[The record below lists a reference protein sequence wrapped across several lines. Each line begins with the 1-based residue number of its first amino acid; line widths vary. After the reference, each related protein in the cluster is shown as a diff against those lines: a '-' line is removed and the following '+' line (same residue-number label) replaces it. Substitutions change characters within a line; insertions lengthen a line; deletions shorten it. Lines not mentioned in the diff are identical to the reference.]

1 MTTPFGLDLSL
12 TSTGFCS
19 DSQNAAICSK
29 QKGMPRLAEI
39 RDRVLERVQE
49 TEGPVIIVEG
59 YSFGSKNSQAHATG
73 ELGGVVRLSLYEA
86 SIPFIEVPPTCL
98 KKFATGKG
106 NASKNEVISAMS
118 AKTGIVWSGS
128 SADDMCDAFVLR
140 EMALTQ
146 LGLSQYKWNAVNLEG
161 LSKVDWTNLIK

>member
-1 MTTPFGLDLSL
+1 MTPFGLDLSL

-19 DSQNAAICSK
+19 AELNAAICSK

-39 RDRVLERVQE
+39 RDKVLAQVQE
-49 TEGPVIIVEG
+49 LDAPIVIVEG

-73 ELGGVVRLSLYEA
+73 ELGGVVRLALHEYGT
-86 SIPFIEVPPTCL
+86 PFIEVPPTCL

-106 NASKNEVISAMS
+106 NANKNEVISAMS
-118 AKTGIVWSGS
+118 AKTGIVWSGG

-140 EMALTQ
+140 EMALAQ

-161 LSKVDWTNLIK
+161 LNKVDWTNLIK

>member
-1 MTTPFGLDLSL
+1 MNVFGIDLSL
-12 TSTGFCS
+12 TSTG
-19 DSQNAAICSK
+19 ICYVETNTAVTSK
-29 QKGMPRLAEI
+29 KRGPERLVEI
-39 RDRVLERVQE
+39 REAVLGHLSGLES
-49 TEGPVIIVEG
+49 PVVIVEG

-73 ELGGVVRLSLYEA
+73 ELGGVIRVALHERG
-86 SIPFIEVPPTCL
+86 IPYVEVPPTCL

-118 AKTGIVWSGS
+118 AKTGIVWSGG

-146 LGLSQYKWNAVNLEG
+146 LGLSQYKWNVVNLEG